1 MGEKKKNEAWVKTVS
16 KIFIV
21 LACLLFVGLMILS
34 GMGNQWITMFNS
46 VKSGDTVVL
55 DVTVY
60 DATGNPTITSDQTV
74 YNQVVAKG
82 QNIFATKQLTV
93 ISNKT
98 MDKSIFGV
106 PGSSSSGT
114 GVQQL
119 AIFSSEYNAIS
130 SGIVGMKVNEQKRI
144 AIPSDNMMKNDFSV
158 EQLALSKIN
167 LTDISVGDSFFMG
180 VSDTTQQVTNA
191 TKPTTYLRVGDVVS
205 KSPDGVVVD
214 LNYPAIEVR
223 VVSINKQ

>member
-1 MGEKKKNEAWVKTVS
+1 MGEKKKNDAWVKTVS

-21 LACLLFVGLMILS
+21 AACLLFVGLMILS

-55 DVTVY
+55 DITVY
-60 DATGNPTITSDQTV
+60 DAAGKPIITSEQTV
-74 YNQVVAKG
+74 FNQAVAQG
-82 QNIFATKQLTV
+82 ENIFATKQLTV

-98 MDKSIFGV
+98 MDKSVFGV
-106 PGSSSSGT
+106 PGSASTGT
-114 GVQQL
+114 GIQQL

-180 VSDTTQQVTNA
+180 VSDTTQQVTNTTKA
-191 TKPTTYLRVGDVVS
+191 TTFLRIGDVMS
-205 KSPDGVVVD
+205 KSPEGVVVD
-214 LNYPAIEVR
+214 LNYPAFEVR

>member
-60 DATGNPTITSDQTV
+60 DAAGKPIITSEQTV
-74 YNQVVAKG
+74 YNQAVAKG
-82 QNIFATKQLTV
+82 QDIFATKQLTV

-98 MDKSIFGV
+98 MEKSIFGV
-106 PGSSSSGT
+106 PGSASTGT

-130 SGIVGMKVNEQKRI
+130 SGIAGMKVNEKKRI
-144 AIPSDNMMKNDFSV
+144 SIPSDNMMKNDLSV

-180 VSDTTQQVTNA
+180 VSDTTQQVTNT

>member
-21 LACLLFVGLMILS
+21 AACLLFVGLMILS
-34 GMGNQWITMFNS
+34 GMGNQWINMFNS

-55 DVTVY
+55 DLTVY
-60 DATGNPTITSDQTV
+60 DAAGKPIITSDQTV
-74 YNQVVAKG
+74 YNQAVANG
-82 QNIFATKQLTV
+82 QDIFATKQLTV

-106 PGSSSSGT
+106 PGSASTGA

-180 VSDTTQQVTNA
+180 VSDTTQQVANTTKA
-191 TKPTTYLRVGDVVS
+191 TTFLRIGDVVS

-214 LNYPAIEVR
+214 LNYPSIEVK

>member
-60 DATGNPTITSDQTV
+60 DAAGKPIITSEQTV

-82 QNIFATKQLTV
+82 QDIFATKQLTV

-106 PGSSSSGT
+106 PGSASTGT
-114 GVQQL
+114 GLQQL

-144 AIPSDNMMKNDFSV
+144 AIPSDNMMKNDLSV

-180 VSDTTQQVTNA
+180 VSDTTQQVTNT
-191 TKPTTYLRVGDVVS
+191 TKATTYLRIGDVVS

-214 LNYPAIEVR
+214 LNYPSIEVK
-223 VVSINKQ
+223 VVSINNQ

>member
-34 GMGNQWITMFNS
+34 GMGNQWITLFNS

-55 DVTVY
+55 DLTVY
-60 DATGNPTITSDQTV
+60 DAAGKPIITSDQTV
-74 YNQVVAKG
+74 YNQAVAKG
-82 QNIFATKQLTV
+82 EDIFATKQLTV
-93 ISNKT
+93 ISNKS

-106 PGSSSSGT
+106 PGSASTGT

-144 AIPSDNMMKNDFSV
+144 AIPSDTMMKNDLSV

-167 LTDISVGDSFFMG
+167 LTDISIGDSFFMG
-180 VSDTTQQVTNA
+180 VSDTTEKVTNTTKA
-191 TKPTTYLRVGDVVS
+191 TTFLRIADVVS
-205 KSPDGVVVD
+205 KSPDGIVID
-214 LNYPAIEVR
+214 LNYPTIEVR

>member
-55 DVTVY
+55 DITVY
-60 DATGNPTITSDQTV
+60 DAAGKPIITSEQTV

-82 QNIFATKQLTV
+82 QDIFATKQLTV

-106 PGSSSSGT
+106 PGSSSTGT
-114 GVQQL
+114 GLQQL

-144 AIPSDNMMKNDFSV
+144 AIPTDNMMKNDFSV
-158 EQLALSKIN
+158 EQLAISKIN
-167 LTDISVGDSFFMG
+167 VTDISVGDSFFMG
-180 VSDTTQQVTNA
+180 VSDTTQPVTNT
-191 TKPTTYLRVGDVVS
+191 TKATTYLRIGDVVS

-214 LNYPAIEVR
+214 LNYPAYEVR
-223 VVSINKQ
+223 VVSINNQ

>member
-1 MGEKKKNEAWVKTVS
+1 MGEKKKNDAWVKTVS

-21 LACLLFVGLMILS
+21 AACLLFVGLMILS

-55 DVTVY
+55 DITVY
-60 DATGNPTITSDQTV
+60 DAAGKPIITSEQTV

-82 QNIFATKQLTV
+82 QDIFATKQLTV

-98 MDKSIFGV
+98 MEKSIFGV
-106 PGSSSSGT
+106 PGSASTGT
-114 GVQQL
+114 GLQQL

-180 VSDTTQQVTNA
+180 VSDTTEKVTNTTKA
-191 TKPTTYLRVGDVVS
+191 TTFLRIGDVVS

-214 LNYPAIEVR
+214 LNYPTIEVR
-223 VVSINKQ
+223 VVSINNQ

>member
-1 MGEKKKNEAWVKTVS
+1 MGVKKKNEEWVKLVS

-21 LACLLFVGLMILS
+21 GACLLFVGLMILS

-55 DVTVY
+55 DFTVY
-60 DATGNPTITSDQTV
+60 NAAGKPIITSEQTV
-74 YNQVVAKG
+74 YNQAVG
-82 QNIFATKQLTV
+82 QGQDIFATKQLTI

-98 MDKSIFGV
+98 MDKPIFGV
-106 PGSSSSGT
+106 PGSASTGT

-119 AIFSSEYNAIS
+119 AIVSSEYNAIS
-130 SGIVGMKVNEQKRI
+130 SGIIGMKANDRKRI
-144 AIPSDNMMKNDFSV
+144 AIPSNTMMKNEFSV

-167 LTDISVGDSFFMG
+167 LTDISIGDNFFMG
-180 VSDTTQQVTNA
+180 VSDTSEKVTNT
-191 TKPTTYLRVGDVVS
+191 TKANTFMRIGDVVS
-205 KSPDGVVVD
+205 KSPEGVVVD

-223 VVSINKQ
+223 VVSINNQ

>member
-1 MGEKKKNEAWVKTVS
+1 MGEKKKNEAWVKTAS

-21 LACLLFVGLMILS
+21 MACLLFVGLMILS

-60 DATGNPTITSDQTV
+60 DATGNPIITSDQTV

-106 PGSSSSGT
+106 PGSASTGT
-114 GVQQL
+114 GIQQL
-119 AIFSSEYNAIS
+119 AIFSSEYNAMS
-130 SGIVGMKVNEQKRI
+130 STIVGMKVNEQKRI

-167 LTDISVGDSFFMG
+167 LTDISVGDNFFMG
-180 VSDTTQQVTNA
+180 VSDTTEKVTNT
-191 TKPTTYLRVGDVVS
+191 TKANTFLRIADVVS
-205 KSPDGVVVD
+205 TSPDGVVID
-214 LNYPAIEVR
+214 LNYPTIELR

>member
-1 MGEKKKNEAWVKTVS
+1 
-16 KIFIV
+16 
-21 LACLLFVGLMILS
+21 LLFVGLMILS

-60 DATGNPTITSDQTV
+60 DAAGNPIITSEQTV
-74 YNQVVAKG
+74 YNQAVAKG
-82 QNIFATKQLTV
+82 QDIFATKQLTI

-106 PGSSSSGT
+106 PGSASTGT

-144 AIPSDNMMKNDFSV
+144 AIPSNNMMKNDLSV
-158 EQLALSKIN
+158 EQLAISKIN
-167 LTDISVGDSFFMG
+167 LTDISIGDSFFMG
-180 VSDTTQQVTNA
+180 VSDTTQQVTNT
-191 TKPTTYLRVGDVVS
+191 TKATTYLRVGDVIS

-214 LNYPAIEVR
+214 LNYPSIEVK

>member
-1 MGEKKKNEAWVKTVS
+1 MGVKKKNEEWVKTVS

-21 LACLLFVGLMILS
+21 AACLLFVGLMILS

-60 DATGNPTITSDQTV
+60 DASGTPIITSEQTV
-74 YNQVVAKG
+74 YNQAMANG
-82 QNIFATKQLTV
+82 QDIFATKQLTV

-98 MDKSIFGV
+98 MDKSIIGI
-106 PGSSSSGT
+106 PGSASTGT
-114 GVQQL
+114 GIQQL
-119 AIFSSEYNAIS
+119 AVFSSEYNAIS

-144 AIPSDNMMKNDFSV
+144 AIPTDTMLMNDFSV

-167 LTDISVGDSFFMG
+167 LTDISVGDNFFMG
-180 VSDTTQQVTNA
+180 VSDTTQQVTNTTKA
-191 TKPTTYLRVGDVVS
+191 TTFLRIGEVVS

-214 LNYPAIEVR
+214 LNYPSYEVR
-223 VVSINKQ
+223 VVSINK

>member
-60 DATGNPTITSDQTV
+60 DATGNPIITSDQTV

-106 PGSSSSGT
+106 PGSASTGT

-180 VSDTTQQVTNA
+180 VADTTQQVTNTTKA
-191 TKPTTYLRVGDVVS
+191 TTFLRIGDVVS

-214 LNYPAIEVR
+214 LNYPSIEVK

>member
-55 DVTVY
+55 DITVY
-60 DATGNPTITSDQTV
+60 DAAGKPIITSEQTV

-82 QNIFATKQLTV
+82 QDIFATKQLTV

-106 PGSSSSGT
+106 PGSSSTGT
-114 GVQQL
+114 GLQQL

-144 AIPSDNMMKNDFSV
+144 AIPTDNMMKNDFSV

-167 LTDISVGDSFFMG
+167 VTDISVGDSFFMG
-180 VSDTTQQVTNA
+180 VSDTTQPVTNT
-191 TKPTTYLRVGDVVS
+191 TKATTYLRIGDVVS

-214 LNYPAIEVR
+214 LNYPAYEVR
-223 VVSINKQ
+223 VVSINNQ

>member
-21 LACLLFVGLMILS
+21 FACLLFVGLMILS
-34 GMGNQWITMFNS
+34 GMGTQWITMFNS
-46 VKSGDTVVL
+46 VKSGDTVVV
-55 DVTVY
+55 DVTAY
-60 DATGNPTITSDQTV
+60 DALGKPIITSEQSV

-82 QNIFATKQLTV
+82 QDIFATKQLTV

-98 MDKSIFGV
+98 MDKSIFGI
-106 PGSSSSGT
+106 PGSASTGT

-144 AIPSDNMMKNDFSV
+144 VIPSDNMMKNDLSV

-180 VSDTTQQVTNA
+180 VSDTTQQVTNT
-191 TKPTTYLRVGDVVS
+191 TKAPTYLRIGDVVS
-205 KSPDGVVVD
+205 KSPEGVVVD
-214 LNYPAIEVR
+214 LNYPTFEIR
-223 VVSINKQ
+223 VVSINNQ

>member
-1 MGEKKKNEAWVKTVS
+1 
-16 KIFIV
+16 
-21 LACLLFVGLMILS
+21 MILS

-60 DATGNPTITSDQTV
+60 DGAGKPIITSEQAV

-82 QNIFATKQLTV
+82 QDIFATKQLTV

-106 PGSSSSGT
+106 PGSASTGT

-144 AIPSDNMMKNDFSV
+144 PIPSDNMMKNDFSV

-167 LTDISVGDSFFMG
+167 LTDISVGDNFFMG
-180 VSDTTQQVTNA
+180 VSDTTQQVTNTTKA
-191 TKPTTYLRVGDVVS
+191 TTFLRIGDVVS

-214 LNYPAIEVR
+214 LNYPAIEVK

>member
-1 MGEKKKNEAWVKTVS
+1 MGVKKKNEAWVKLVS

-21 LACLLFVGLMILS
+21 AACLLFVGLMILS
-34 GMGNQWITMFNS
+34 GMGNQWINMFNS

-55 DVTVY
+55 DLTVY
-60 DATGNPTITSDQTV
+60 DAAGKPIITSEQTV
-74 YNQVVAKG
+74 FNQAVANG
-82 QNIFATKQLTV
+82 QDIFATKQLTV

-98 MDKSIFGV
+98 LDKSIFGV
-106 PGSSSSGT
+106 TGSAST
-114 GVQQL
+114 GGSVQQL

-144 AIPSDNMMKNDFSV
+144 AIPTDNMMKNDLSV

-180 VSDTTQQVTNA
+180 VSDTTQQVTNTTKA
-191 TKPTTYLRVGDVVS
+191 TTFLRVGDVVS

-214 LNYPAIEVR
+214 LNYPTIEVR
-223 VVSINKQ
+223 VVSIQ

>member
-60 DATGNPTITSDQTV
+60 DAAGKPIITSEQTV

-82 QNIFATKQLTV
+82 QDIFATKQLTV

-106 PGSSSSGT
+106 PGSASTGT

-119 AIFSSEYNAIS
+119 AVFSSEYNAIS

-180 VSDTTQQVTNA
+180 VSDTTQQVTNTTKA
-191 TKPTTYLRVGDVVS
+191 TTFLRIGDVVS

-214 LNYPAIEVR
+214 LNYPAIEVK

>member
-21 LACLLFVGLMILS
+21 FACLLFVGLMILS

-60 DATGNPTITSDQTV
+60 DAAGKPIITSEQTV
-74 YNQVVAKG
+74 FNQVVAKG
-82 QNIFATKQLTV
+82 ENIFATKQLTV

-106 PGSSSSGT
+106 PGSASTGT

-144 AIPSDNMMKNDFSV
+144 AIPSDNMMKNDLSV

-167 LTDISVGDSFFMG
+167 LTDISIGDSFFMG
-180 VSDTTQQVTNA
+180 VSDTTQQVTNT

-223 VVSINKQ
+223 VVSINNQ

>member
-60 DATGNPTITSDQTV
+60 DATGNPIITSDQTV

-106 PGSSSSGT
+106 PGSASTGT

-119 AIFSSEYNAIS
+119 AVFSSEYNAIS

-180 VSDTTQQVTNA
+180 VSDTTQQVTNTTKA
-191 TKPTTYLRVGDVVS
+191 TTFLRIGDVVS

-214 LNYPAIEVR
+214 LNYPAIEVK

>member
-21 LACLLFVGLMILS
+21 MACLLFVGLMILS

-55 DVTVY
+55 DITVY
-60 DATGNPTITSDQTV
+60 DAAGKPIITSEQTV

-82 QNIFATKQLTV
+82 QDIFATKQLTV

-106 PGSSSSGT
+106 PGSSSTGT
-114 GVQQL
+114 GLQQL

-144 AIPSDNMMKNDFSV
+144 AIPTDNMMKNDFSV

-167 LTDISVGDSFFMG
+167 VTDISVGDSFFMG
-180 VSDTTQQVTNA
+180 VSDTTQPVTNT
-191 TKPTTYLRVGDVVS
+191 TKATTYLRIGDVVS

-214 LNYPAIEVR
+214 LNYPAYEVR
-223 VVSINKQ
+223 VVSINNQ

>member
-60 DATGNPTITSDQTV
+60 DATGKPIITSDQTV

-82 QNIFATKQLTV
+82 QDIFATKQLTV
-93 ISNKT
+93 ISNKS

-106 PGSSSSGT
+106 PGSASTGT

-144 AIPSDNMMKNDFSV
+144 AIPSDIMMKNDLSV

-167 LTDISVGDSFFMG
+167 LTDISIGDSFFMG
-180 VSDTTQQVTNA
+180 VSDTTEKITNTTKA
-191 TKPTTYLRVGDVVS
+191 TTFLRIADVVS
-205 KSPDGVVVD
+205 KSPDGIVID
-214 LNYPAIEVR
+214 LNYPTIEVR

>member
-21 LACLLFVGLMILS
+21 AACLLFVGLMILS

-55 DVTVY
+55 DITVY
-60 DATGNPTITSDQTV
+60 DAAGKPIITSEQTV
-74 YNQVVAKG
+74 YNQATAKG

-98 MDKSIFGV
+98 MDKSVFGV
-106 PGSSSSGT
+106 PGSASTGT
-114 GVQQL
+114 GLQQL

-130 SGIVGMKVNEQKRI
+130 SGIAGMKVNEQKRI
-144 AIPSDNMMKNDFSV
+144 VIPSDNMLKNDFSV
-158 EQLALSKIN
+158 EQLAISKIN

-180 VSDTTQQVTNA
+180 VSDTTQQVSNTTKA
-191 TKPTTYLRVGDVVS
+191 TTFLRIGDVVS
-205 KSPDGVVVD
+205 KSPEGVVVD
-214 LNYPAIEVR
+214 LNYPAFEVR
-223 VVSINKQ
+223 VVSINNK

>member
-1 MGEKKKNEAWVKTVS
+1 MGVKKKNEEWVKLVS

-21 LACLLFVGLMILS
+21 AACLLFVGLMILS

-55 DVTVY
+55 DFTVY
-60 DATGNPTITSDQTV
+60 DATGKPLITSEQTV
-74 YNQVVAKG
+74 FNQAVAQGKD
-82 QNIFATKQLTV
+82 IFATKQLTV
-93 ISNKT
+93 TSNKT
-98 MDKSIFGV
+98 LAKSIFGV
-106 PGSSSSGT
+106 PGSASTGT

-130 SGIVGMKVNEQKRI
+130 SGVVGMKVNEQKRI
-144 AIPSDNMMKNDFSV
+144 AIPSDNMLMNDFSV

-167 LTDISVGDSFFMG
+167 LTDISVGDNFFMG
-180 VSDTTQQVTNA
+180 VSDTTEKVTNTTNA
-191 TKPTTYLRVGDVVS
+191 PTFLRIGDVVS

-214 LNYPAIEVR
+214 LNYPTIEVR

>member
-1 MGEKKKNEAWVKTVS
+1 MGVKKKNEAWVKTVS

-46 VKSGDTVVL
+46 VKSGDSVVL

-60 DATGNPTITSDQTV
+60 DATGNPIITSDQTV

-106 PGSSSSGT
+106 PGSASTGT

-167 LTDISVGDSFFMG
+167 LTDISVGDNFFMG
-180 VSDTTQQVTNA
+180 VSDTTQQVTNTTKA
-191 TKPTTYLRVGDVVS
+191 TTFLRIGDVVS

-214 LNYPAIEVR
+214 LNYPSIEVK

>member
-1 MGEKKKNEAWVKTVS
+1 MGVKKKNEEWVKLVS
-16 KIFIV
+16 KLFIV
-21 LACLLFVGLMILS
+21 GACLLFVGLMILS
-34 GMGNQWITMFNS
+34 GMGSSWITMFNS
-46 VKSGDTVVL
+46 VKSGDTVVIDL
-55 DVTVY
+55 TVY
-60 DATGNPTITSDQTV
+60 DAAGKPIITSEQTV
-74 YNQVVAKG
+74 YNQAVAQG
-82 QNIFATKQLTV
+82 QDIFVAKQLT
-93 ISNKT
+93 ITSNKT

-106 PGSSSSGT
+106 PGYPSTGT

-144 AIPSDNMMKNDFSV
+144 AIPSDNMMKNELSV

-167 LTDISVGDSFFMG
+167 LTDISIGDNFFMG
-180 VSDTTQQVTNA
+180 VSDTTEKVTNT
-191 TKPTTYLRVGDVVS
+191 TKPNTFLRIGDVVS

-223 VVSINKQ
+223 VISINKQ

>member
-1 MGEKKKNEAWVKTVS
+1 MGEKKKNDAWVKTVS

-21 LACLLFVGLMILS
+21 AACLLFVGLMILS

-55 DVTVY
+55 DITVY
-60 DATGNPTITSDQTV
+60 DAAGKPIITSEQTV

-82 QNIFATKQLTV
+82 QDIFATKQLTV

-106 PGSSSSGT
+106 PGSASTGT
-114 GVQQL
+114 GLQQL

-180 VSDTTQQVTNA
+180 VSDTTEQVTNT
-191 TKPTTYLRVGDVVS
+191 TKATTYLRIGDVVS

-223 VVSINKQ
+223 VVSINNQ

>member
-1 MGEKKKNEAWVKTVS
+1 MGVKKKNEEWVKLVS

-21 LACLLFVGLMILS
+21 AACLLFVGLMILS

-55 DVTVY
+55 DFTVY
-60 DATGNPTITSDQTV
+60 DAAGKPIITSEQTV
-74 YNQVVAKG
+74 YNQVVAQGKD
-82 QNIFATKQLTV
+82 IFATKQLTV

-98 MDKSIFGV
+98 IAKSIFGI
-106 PGSSSSGT
+106 PGSASTGT

-119 AIFSSEYNAIS
+119 AIFSSEYNAITS
-130 SGIVGMKVNEQKRI
+130 AIVGMKVNEQKRI
-144 AIPSDNMMKNDFSV
+144 AIPSDNMMKNDLSV

-167 LTDISVGDSFFMG
+167 LTDISVGDNFFMG
-180 VSDTTQQVTNA
+180 VSDTTEKVTNT
-191 TKPTTYLRVGDVVS
+191 TKANTFLRIGDVVS
-205 KSPDGVVVD
+205 KSPEGVVVD

-223 VVSINKQ
+223 VVSINNQ

>member
-1 MGEKKKNEAWVKTVS
+1 MGEKKKNDAWVKTVS

-21 LACLLFVGLMILS
+21 AACLLFVGLMILS

-60 DATGNPTITSDQTV
+60 DAAGKPIITSEQTV
-74 YNQVVAKG
+74 FNQAVAQG
-82 QNIFATKQLTV
+82 ENIFATKQLTV

-98 MDKSIFGV
+98 MDKSVFGV
-106 PGSSSSGT
+106 PGSASTGT
-114 GVQQL
+114 GIQQL

-180 VSDTTQQVTNA
+180 VSDTTQQVTNTTKA
-191 TKPTTYLRVGDVVS
+191 TTFLRIGDVMS

-214 LNYPAIEVR
+214 LNYPAFEVR

>member
-1 MGEKKKNEAWVKTVS
+1 MGEKKKNDAWVKTVS

-21 LACLLFVGLMILS
+21 AACLLFVGLMILS

-55 DVTVY
+55 DITVY
-60 DATGNPTITSDQTV
+60 DAAGKPIITSEQTV

-82 QNIFATKQLTV
+82 QDIFATKQLTV

-106 PGSSSSGT
+106 PGSASTGT
-114 GVQQL
+114 GLQQL

-144 AIPSDNMMKNDFSV
+144 AIPTDNMMKNDFSV

-180 VSDTTQQVTNA
+180 VSDTTQQVTNT
-191 TKPTTYLRVGDVVS
+191 TKATTYLRIGDVVS

-214 LNYPAIEVR
+214 LNYPTIEVR
-223 VVSINKQ
+223 VVSINNQ

>member
-1 MGEKKKNEAWVKTVS
+1 MGVKKKNEAWVKLVS

-21 LACLLFVGLMILS
+21 AACLLFVGLMILS
-34 GMGNQWITMFNS
+34 GMGNQWINMFNS

-55 DVTVY
+55 DLTVY
-60 DATGNPTITSDQTV
+60 DAAGKPIITSEQTV
-74 YNQVVAKG
+74 FNQAVANG
-82 QNIFATKQLTV
+82 QDIFATKQLTV

-106 PGSSSSGT
+106 PGSTST
-114 GVQQL
+114 GGSVQQL

-144 AIPSDNMMKNDFSV
+144 AIPTDNMMKNDLSV

-180 VSDTTQQVTNA
+180 VSDTTQQVTNTTKA
-191 TKPTTYLRVGDVVS
+191 TTFLRVGDVVS

-214 LNYPAIEVR
+214 LNYPTIEVR
-223 VVSINKQ
+223 VVSIQ